1 MKKTLLFTGTA
12 FTILLLYTGYNVNGQ
27 EALFSED
34 FSGFTTGTHSS
45 PATNDISGAL
55 DLKTRLPGWT
65 GSKIYSAGG
74 EIKLGTSSIPGWIET
89 PLINLSGCTGELS
102 ISFDIC
108 SWPDDAAT
116 VRIFL
121 NGIQLC
127 NDLTP
132 SNDSRKI
139 KIPITT
145 GTVSGK
151 FKFESQTKRF
161 FLDNVLIAADGTTR
175 VWLPDQPPLLPGIYP
190 NPSRDVINI
199 SNIEGVNLLEISDIY
214 GRLLKVLSPRGESEL
229 VISLD
234 GMSSGIYMIR
244 FSSRRGWLVSKFIV
258 EKNMH

>member
-1 MKKTLLFTGTA
+1 MKRSLLLTSTVFS
-12 FTILLLYTGYNVNGQ
+12 ILLMYSGFYLNGQ

-45 PATNDISGAL
+45 PATNDISGVL
-55 DLKTRLPGWT
+55 DSKTHLPGWT

-89 PLINLSGCTGELS
+89 PLINLSGYTSELS

-121 NGIQLC
+121 NGIQLG
-127 NDLTP
+127 NDLNP
-132 SNDSRKI
+132 SNESRKI

-161 FLDNVLIAADGTTR
+161 YLDNVLITAEGTTR
-175 VWLPDQPPLLPGIYP
+175 VWLPDQPPHLPVIYP
-190 NPSRDVINI
+190 NPARDFINI
-199 SNIEGVNLLEISDIY
+199 SNIEGVSRLEISDIY

-234 GMSSGIYMIR
+234 GMSSGIYLIR
-244 FSSRRGWLVSKFIV
+244 FSSRRVTLSSRFIV
-258 EKNMH
+258 E